1 MWRLYASTEYWPVY
15 RLIDSTDS
23 DSEFEGNQRKE
34 ESDYYIIA
42 RSLS

>member
-1 MWRLYASTEYWPVY
+1 MWRLYGSTEYWPVY

-34 ESDYYIIA
+34 ECDYYIIA

>member
-1 MWRLYASTEYWPVY
+1 MWRLYESTEYWPVC
-15 RLIDSTDS
+15 RLIKTDS

-34 ESDYYIIA
+34 ECDYYIIA